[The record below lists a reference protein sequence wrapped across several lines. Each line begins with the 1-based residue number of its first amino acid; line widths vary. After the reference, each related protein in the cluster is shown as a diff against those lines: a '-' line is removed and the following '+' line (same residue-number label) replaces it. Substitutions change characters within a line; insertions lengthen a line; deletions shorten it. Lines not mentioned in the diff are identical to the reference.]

1 MTGIDTFLPPTPR
14 RSLALLR
21 WRCICGPV
29 AAMTNSATSLYFIV
43 CGQNLAWGYIDLPP
57 MVPLIARAA

>member
-1 MTGIDTFLPPTPR
+1 
-14 RSLALLR
+14 
-21 WRCICGPV
+21 
-29 AAMTNSATSLYFIV
+29 MTNSATSLYFIV